1 MSLAQRHAEAVSFL
15 PKGRMLIGGEW
26 VQGSTGATMEH
37 CDPSTGLPL
46 PAFATAD
53 ASDVDAAV
61 RNAAKAFESWRHM
74 PANERRRLLL
84 RIAET
89 IRAHEDELATIMA
102 LETGGPVGRPV
113 MGTMADNLEYFAGWA
128 DKCAGD
134 LVQVYPRRSL
144 DYVRYEPLGVV
155 AALTPYNVP
164 FLSAVIKLAPALA
177 TGNTVVIRPPETGPF
192 GVVRLGE
199 LLLDAGLP
207 PGVVNVVL
215 GGPDVGEALVRHPAV
230 SKISFT
236 GGPVVARKILAAAA
250 ENLTPAVL
258 ELGGKS
264 ANIVFEDAD
273 LDDPGFAQTVLM
285 VIGTAGQGC
294 VYGTRLLVQESIYS
308 KVVDRVLELA
318 KVGVM
323 GDPLDPRTT
332 IGPVINERAVERILG
347 AVGEGAG
354 GPNARVILGG
364 ARAGGEL
371 SDGFFVE
378 PTVVVDVD
386 NSSVLAQEEVF
397 GPVLAVTPFSTERQA
412 VELANATRFGLHGY
426 IHTRDLKRAHR
437 VAEDLVVGGVSINAV
452 PPFTPNAPFG
462 GIRGSGYG
470 REGGLAGIMEYVSLK
485 NVNVPLD

>member
-1 MSLAQRHAEAVSFL
+1 
-15 PKGRMLIGGEW
+15 
-26 VQGSTGATMEH
+26 
-37 CDPSTGLPL
+37 
-46 PAFATAD
+46 
-53 ASDVDAAV
+53 
-61 RNAAKAFESWRHM
+61 
-74 PANERRRLLL
+74 
-84 RIAET
+84 
-89 IRAHEDELATIMA
+89 
-102 LETGGPVGRPV
+102 
-113 MGTMADNLEYFAGWA
+113 MGVMADNLEYFAGWA
-128 DKCAGD
+128 DKCAGE

-144 DYVRYEPLGVV
+144 DYVRYEPLGVI

-192 GVVRLGE
+192 GVVRIGE
-199 LLLDAGLP
+199 LLLDAGVP

-215 GGPDVGEALVRHPAV
+215 GGPDVGEALVRHPSI

-323 GDPLDPRTT
+323 GDPLDSRTT

-347 AVGEGAG
+347 AIGGGAG
-354 GPNARVILGG
+354 GSDARVILGG
-364 ARAGGEL
+364 ARADGEL
-371 SDGFFVE
+371 ADGFFVE

-412 VELANATRFGLHGY
+412 VELANATQFGLHGY

-437 VAEDLVVGGVSINAV
+437 VAEDLAVGGVSINTV

-462 GIRGSGYG
+462 GVRGSGYG
-470 REGGLAGIMEYVSLK
+470 REGGLAGVLEYVSLK